1 MNCPK
6 CGNDLPK
13 EATFCP
19 YCMTKFG
26 EVVDMNQ
33 DKMPSRRNNKKL
45 VIALFAAIVAI
56 CLIIA
61 VVLFVNESD
70 KDTKFDEVEQEETQ
84 KDNQE
89 ENQKEP
95 QEENDAG
102 DNNEPSDDTSTDK
115 ENVENEPSENK
126 PVENEVD
133 YKDYCGTWYN
143 KDFEGQDPEVEGGN
157 VLKIVSANKDKVIF
171 DLASH
176 QSPPG
181 MRVAE
186 IMSVEA
192 DIIDGKAEF
201 IFGDDGW
208 GNGGIGVITFADG
221 KVSVNI
227 KLTTVSTES
236 LWQLNVDTEFKKAS
250 DGYQNDTVDFLGTL
264 GNDISVIKEKL
275 NYVGIELSKEDDL
288 WIWEG
293 LMVKESAN
301 GVESVYVDFT
311 LMPEGYRDMF
321 NVSSGINGDSDY
333 DYVEKRFG
341 KPVETK
347 DADFFYVSTFA
358 VPEENSL
365 LDMAYI
371 DGNVMY
377 MRYYEV
383 TE

>member
-45 VIALFAAIVAI
+45 VIGLFAAIVAI

-61 VVLFVNESD
+61 VVLFVNNSD
-70 KDTKFDEVEQEETQ
+70 KDTKSDEVEQEENQ
-84 KDNQE
+84 KDNREENQEDNQE
-89 ENQKEP
+89 ENQE
-95 QEENDAG
+95 
-102 DNNEPSDDTSTDK
+102 
-115 ENVENEPSENK
+115 
-126 PVENEVD
+126 ENEVD

-157 VLKIVSANKDKVIF
+157 VLKIVSVNKDKVIF